1 MVNEEDAEFPDISY
15 DAGLKCYIVFSEG
28 VALVPKTCQTICDN
42 KMLETNGAVIASIMN
57 AVQIQ
62 ALGMVFK
69 GIAEFLNNR
78 ENHRTD
84 TEYTDALVAKDFLFQ
99 FVNSYAAVFYTGF
112 IKGQVLKGDG
122 CIDADG
128 IQVSC
133 FNELSQQLAVIFIIR
148 IVSGNLLEIGIPML
162 MGEMKRRSELKAAK
176 KIAGAGGGEAVAV
189 ALSDAEYEFTLAEY
203 DDKGI
208 FADYAEMMVQFG
220 YSTLFVTA
228 YPLAPF
234 MSLLN
239 NYIEIRVDAMKLC
252 RVSRRPFPKSAE
264 DIGTWQT
271 ILEVMGTLAVMSNV
285 YLITFTSSTQ
295 VDVDRKWRAWEFLI
309 LEHFFLGLKFALAL
323 LVPDQ
328 PEDVKIQLQRRDLLS
343 TKVSFAA
350 RFDLPQPYTALF
362 LLPFHLSMSVV
373 LFFFSW
379 LTSSQTRMTL
389 SRWKLAN

>member
-1 MVNEEDAEFPDISY
+1 VVNEEDAEFPDISY
-15 DAGLKCYIVFSEG
+15 DSVLKCYIVYVEG

-42 KMLETNGAVIASIMN
+42 KVLETNGATIASIMN

-62 ALGMVFK
+62 VLGIVFK
-69 GIAEFLNNR
+69 GISEFLNNR

-122 CIDADG
+122 CLDKDG
-128 IQVSC
+128 LQVSC

-162 MGEMKRRSELKAAK
+162 MGAMKRRSELKAAK
-176 KIAGAGGGEAVAV
+176 KVVGADGGEAVAV
-189 ALSDAEYEFTLAEY
+189 TLSDAEHEFTLAEY

-285 YLITFTSSTQ
+285 YLITFTSSVQ

-309 LEHFFLGLKFALAL
+309 LEHVFLGLKFALAL

-328 PEDVKIQLQRRDLLS
+328 PEDVKIQLQRRDLLQ
-343 TKVSFAA
+343 TKVCFTTRFA
-350 RFDLPQPYTALF
+350 LPQPYPISSFFLITSPCLLF
-362 LLPFHLSMSVV
+362 I
-373 LFFFSW
+373 FFF
-379 LTSSQTRMTL
+379 
-389 SRWKLAN
+389 